1 MKKVLAAVLL
11 TAIISLLGAA
21 PTLKKA
27 KFTQLDEWDFAPA
40 LIPSSAEDVVTQTSG
55 VYIDVITIVN
65 PTASAVILT
74 VTDKQGTPRKI
85 LDVSIAANT
94 TYVIKM
100 WGYWAPGGV
109 SWSAGTNNV
118 LIGYMRIRK

>member
-40 LIPSSAEDVVTQTSG
+40 LIPSSAEDVVTQSSG

-65 PTASAVILT
+65 PTASAVTLT
-74 VTDKQGTPRKI
+74 ISDKQGTPREI

-94 TYVIKM
+94 TYVVKM
-100 WGYWAPGGV
+100 WGYWAPGGI
-109 SWSAGTNNV
+109 SWVAGTNNV
-118 LIGYMRIRK
+118 LVGYIRMRK

>member
-1 MKKVLAAVLL
+1 MKKVLVAVLL
-11 TAIISLLGAA
+11 MAIISLLGAA

-40 LIPSSAEDVVTQTSG
+40 LIPSSAEDVVVQSSG
-55 VYIDVITIVN
+55 VYIDTIVIVN
-65 PTASAVILT
+65 PTVSAVT
-74 VTDKQGTPRKI
+74 VTITDKQGSPREI
-85 LDVSIAANT
+85 IDVSIAANT

-100 WGYWAPGGV
+100 WGYWAPGGI

-118 LIGYMRIRK
+118 LIGYIRMRK

>member
-1 MKKVLAAVLL
+1 MKKVLQIALLL
-11 TAIISLLGAA
+11 TITLSLMAA

-40 LIPSSAEDVVTQTSG
+40 LVPSSAEDVVTQSSG

-65 PTASAVILT
+65 PTGSSVDLT
-74 VTDKQGTPRKI
+74 ITDKQGTPRAI
-85 LDVSIAANT
+85 LTVTIAANT

-109 SWSAGTNNV
+109 SWIAGTDNV
-118 LIGYMRIRK
+118 LVGYMRVRK

>member
-1 MKKVLAAVLL
+1 MRKILVVGLL
-11 TAIISLLGAA
+11 LITTLSLVAA

-40 LIPSSAEDVVTQTSG
+40 LIPSAGEDVVTQSSG
-55 VYIDVITIVN
+55 VYIDTIVVVN
-65 PTASAVILT
+65 PTASAVTLT
-74 VTDKQGTPRKI
+74 ISDKQGTPREI
-85 LDVSIAANT
+85 IDVSIAANT

-109 SWSAGTNNV
+109 SWTAGTNNV
-118 LIGYMRIRK
+118 LIGYIRMRK

>member
-1 MKKVLAAVLL
+1 MKKVLQIALLL
-11 TAIISLLGAA
+11 TITLSLMAA

-40 LIPSSAEDVVTQTSG
+40 LVPSSAEDVVVQSSG
-55 VYIDVITIVN
+55 VYIDTIVVVN
-65 PTASAVILT
+65 PSASAVTIT
-74 VTDKQGTPRKI
+74 ITDKQGTPREI
-85 LDVSIAANT
+85 IDVSVAANT

-100 WGYWAPGGV
+100 WGYWSPGGI

-118 LIGYMRIRK
+118 LVGYIRMRK

>member
-1 MKKVLAAVLL
+1 MQKVLAAVLL

-40 LIPSSAEDVVTQTSG
+40 LIPSITENVVVQSSG
-55 VYIDVITIVN
+55 VYIDTIVIVN
-65 PTASAVILT
+65 PSASAVT
-74 VTDKQGTPRKI
+74 VTISDKQGTPREI
-85 LDVSIAANT
+85 VDVSVAANT
-94 TYVIKM
+94 TYVIKL

-109 SWSAGTNNV
+109 SWVAGTNDV
-118 LIGYMRIRK
+118 LVGYMRFRR